1 MLISTA
7 AIARFFPAKAER
19 DDTMPLLPA
28 ISGERRL
35 KFRYPLRLAVR
46 YCIGSGTSLWS
57 DGGRVIQGRVVNMSS
72 GGILVASEPVIAP
85 REIMGARVEM
95 RIEWPCLLDERIPLQ
110 LFAVG
115 RVLRA
120 GASDFAAAFVSYQFR
135 TMPTPGKRAISNVM
149 AWPCDAVSAP
159 GSRKPAWPGKP
170 GVARQR
176 PTERRP

>member
-1 MLISTA
+1 ML
-7 AIARFFPAKAER
+7 
-19 DDTMPLLPA
+19 LLPA

-35 KFRYPLRLAVR
+35 KFRYPLPLAVR

-72 GGILVASEPVIAP
+72 GGILVASEHVIAP

-115 RVLRA
+115 RVLRG
-120 GASDFAAAFVSYQFR
+120 GASDFAAAFESYQFR
-135 TMPTPGKRAISNVM
+135 TVRTSAKSASSNVM
-149 AWPCDAVSAP
+149 AWPCDAVSEP
-159 GSRKPAWPGKP
+159 WPGKASPP
-170 GVARQR
+170 GRPARPGGL
-176 PTERRP
+176 PTEPQP